1 MSNSNENELKTGWL
15 KTIRSGAGF
24 LRDPDH
30 SLQRRDNDIYVP
42 NKFIDRYNLTDGAS
56 VTGPVS
62 RNNKGLKL
70 DAVESVCGVDPDRF
84 SDRRSFD
91 DLTALKPTE
100 RFNLSASN
108 ELSMRIL
115 DLLVPIGKGTRSLIV
130 SPPRAGKTTILE
142 QLATGIYADAPECDV
157 IVFLIDERPEEVT
170 QFKRNTPEQVQVI
183 ASSNDQSVEDHVN
196 LTEMM
201 MQHTR
206 SALECGKDLVLLVD
220 SLTRLARTHNLAGSG
235 DTGRTMS
242 GGIDAGAMETPRRFF
257 GLARDTEEGGS
268 LTMIATALKDTGS
281 QMDEVIFE
289 EFKGTGNSEL
299 VLDRS
304 LADKNIYPAIDI
316 QQSGTRNDEKLHS
329 EQDYEKINRL
339 RRQLLDMENEEA
351 IQQLRSLLEEHKTKD
366 EFLSRIP

>member
-1 MSNSNENELKTGWL
+1 MANSNDSNTKTGWL

-30 SLQRRDNDIYVP
+30 SLKRRDSDVYVP
-42 NKFIDRYNLTDGAS
+42 NKFIDRYNLTEGAS
-56 VTGPVS
+56 ITGPVS
-62 RNNKGLKL
+62 KNNKGLKL
-70 DAVESVCGVDPDRF
+70 DAVDSVCGVEPEKFRN
-84 SDRRSFD
+84 RENFD

-142 QLATGIYADAPECDV
+142 QLSTAIYADAPECQV
-157 IVFLIDERPEEVT
+157 FVFLIDERPEEVT
-170 QFKRNTPEQVQVI
+170 QFKRNTPAQVI

-201 MQHTR
+201 MNHVR
-206 SALECGKDLVLLVD
+206 SALECGNDIVLLVD

-242 GGIDAGAMETPRRFF
+242 GGIDAGAMEIPRRFF

-268 LTMIATALKDTGS
+268 LTIIATALKDTGS

-304 LADKNIYPAIDI
+304 LADKNIYPAVDL
-316 QQSGTRNDEKLHS
+316 QKSGTRNDEKLHS
-329 EQDYEKINRL
+329 PSDYEKINRL
-339 RRQLLDMENEEA
+339 RRQLLDMDSEDA
-351 IQQLRSLLEEHKTKD
+351 ILQLRSLLEEHTTRE